1 MSNAAIAL
9 PTDIDEIVF
18 DDERDT
24 AESKH
29 REGFVVDTQ
38 DKATWAARRY
48 LQAEK
53 RMKERERLAKEYKAK
68 IDSCLEKA
76 NKGDLDATE
85 TMRTLL
91 TPYLE
96 NELAGNKR
104 KRSIDLLGVRI
115 GFRKLP
121 ERVEVVDTA
130 MALDFCEANHPEVVI
145 VKKELS
151 KSELRK
157 TAQKGA
163 LIPGVVLD
171 GGQDRLVVTSLEAE

>member
-1 MSNAAIAL
+1 MSSAAVAY
-9 PTDIDEIVF
+9 PSDIDEIVF
-18 DDERDT
+18 DEDRATDE
-24 AESKH
+24 AKQ
-29 REGFVVDTQ
+29 REGFRIGSQ

-53 RMKERERLAKEYKAK
+53 RITERERLAKEYKAR
-68 IDSCLEKA
+68 IDSWLEHA
-76 NKGDLDATE
+76 NKGDLDTTE

-91 TPYLE
+91 TPFLE
-96 NELAGNKR
+96 HELSGSTR
-104 KRSIDLLGVRI
+104 KRSIDLLGVRV

-121 ERVEVVDTA
+121 ERVEIVDTS

-151 KSELRK
+151 KAALRK
-157 TAQKGA
+157 AAHHGA

-171 GGQDRLVVTSLEAE
+171 GGQDRLVVTELEAE

>member
-9 PTDIDEIVF
+9 PTNIDEIVF
-18 DDERDT
+18 DGDRDT
-24 AESKH
+24 TEAKRS
-29 REGFVVDTQ
+29 EGFVVDTQ

-48 LQAEK
+48 LQAES
-53 RMKERERLAKEYKAK
+53 RMKERDRLAKEYKAK
-68 IDSCLEKA
+68 IDSWLDRA
-76 NKGDLDATE
+76 NRGDLDTTE
-85 TMRTLL
+85 TMRALL
-91 TPYLE
+91 TPYLQ
-96 NELAGNKR
+96 NELAGSTR

-121 ERVEVVDTA
+121 ERVEIVDTA
-130 MALDFCEANHPEVVI
+130 MALDFCEANHPEVVV

-171 GGQDRLVVTSLEAE
+171 GGQDRLVVTPLEAE

>member
-9 PTDIDEIVF
+9 STDIDEIVF
-18 DDERDT
+18 DEDR
-24 AESKH
+24 ASNESK
-29 REGFVVDTQ
+29 RPEGFVVDTQ

-68 IDSCLEKA
+68 IDSWLDRA
-76 NKGDLDATE
+76 NKGDLDTTE

-96 NELAGNKR
+96 NELAGSKR

-121 ERVEVVDTA
+121 ERVEIVDMA
-130 MALDFCEANHPEVVI
+130 MALDFCDANHPGVVV

-157 TAQKGA
+157 AAQKGA

-171 GGQDRLVVTSLEAE
+171 GGQDRLVVTPLEAE

>member
-1 MSNAAIAL
+1 MSNAAVAL

-18 DDERDT
+18 EGDRDT
-24 AESKH
+24 TEAK
-29 REGFVVDTQ
+29 RPEGFVVDTQ

-68 IDSCLEKA
+68 IDSWLERA
-76 NKGDLDATE
+76 DKGDLDTTE

-96 NELAGNKR
+96 NELSGSKR
-104 KRSIDLLGVRI
+104 KRSIDLLGVRV

-121 ERVEVVDTA
+121 ERVEIVDTS
-130 MALDFCEANHPEVVI
+130 MALDFCEANHPEVVV

-157 TAQKGA
+157 VTQKGD
-163 LIPGVVLD
+163 LIPGVVFD
-171 GGQDRLVVTSLEAE
+171 GGEDRLVVTALEAE